1 MWAREFIA
9 GILLLSIV
17 ATAARAQT
25 TTTESSSIGV
35 RTCLATAA
43 DLSAVYP
50 TSAFPA
56 GTREIF
62 AAVTLGKNSP
72 LTKISSKWIA
82 VDVGGAAPPHLTIAS
97 ADTDVNKADRARLR
111 YSQAKAMPPGSYRLE
126 ISANGAPI
134 ASTDFRIEAPAA
146 AAAQPAAAKIE
157 DLLPLKVGHVWRYDF
172 TQESSGSP
180 TLRARV
186 TQRVASNDYR
196 GPKIETRRDNK
207 LVMQEWWLLD
217 DKGLS
222 ATQRQ
227 VGDDSAT
234 ILDPPQ
240 LIWPA
245 AGASTSPLAWTYQPK
260 HAAMADTC
268 HMWGPLPIDT
278 PMGQRQGCVVLC
290 EQKGGQSKMTTER
303 HWVPGIG
310 MTREIVVNAIKDQL
324 LSRQEME
331 LIAVGEE

>member
-1 MWAREFIA
+1 MWARDFIA
-9 GILLLSIV
+9 GALFLSFVGV
-17 ATAARAQT
+17 AVRAQT
-25 TTTESSSIGV
+25 TTAESSSIGV
-35 RTCLATAA
+35 RTSLATAA

-50 TSAFPA
+50 TSTFPA

-62 AAVTLGKNSP
+62 AAVSLGRKST

-97 ADTDVNKADRARLR
+97 ADTDVTKADRARLR
-111 YSQAKAMPPGSYRLE
+111 YAQAKPMPPGSYRLE
-126 ISANGAPI
+126 ITADGAPI
-134 ASTDFRIEAPAA
+134 ASTDFRIDPPAA
-146 AAAQPAAAKIE
+146 NAQPAAAKIE
-157 DLLPLKVGHVWRYDF
+157 DLLPLKIGHVWRYDF

-186 TQRVASNDYR
+186 TQKLASNDYR

-217 DKGLS
+217 DKGLF
-222 ATQRQ
+222 AAQRQ

-240 LIWPA
+240 LLWP
-245 AGASTSPLAWTYQPK
+245 GASASSSPIAWSYQPK
-260 HAAMADTC
+260 HAATADTC
-268 HMWGPLPIDT
+268 RMWGPLPIDT
-278 PMGQRQGCVVLC
+278 PMGQRQGYVVLC

-324 LSRQEME
+324 LSRQDME